1 MNNWSKLFNKKEAV
15 FTSSGTEAITKALK
29 LLGSKDV
36 AIPSYTC
43 ERVLKGTLDAD
54 CKPYIV
60 DCWFDLQI
68 NLDSLSKF
76 KGDTVI
82 VPHMFGIKAKV
93 REIKEMGYNVVED
106 CSQCL
111 GLNGLGDY
119 SDYVVVSTG
128 PSKWLP
134 VGGGGVLIGDD
145 CSGNYGIVNY
155 NHYTKSNVMVNEIKD
170 RLNKR
175 TTFANELINAGIDL
189 IGRDIENAWM
199 KGMYLT
205 DNQKRKHYI
214 PLHELYSDFKCPI
227 VDSFKD
233 KLDWLSIFAW

>member
-1 MNNWSKLFNKKEAV
+1 MNNWSKLFDKKEAV

-60 DCWFDLQI
+60 DCWVDLQI

-82 VPHMFGIKAKV
+82 VPHMFGIKV
-93 REIKEMGYNVVED
+93 DIKPIRDMGFNIIED

-111 GLNGLGDY
+111 GLDGLGEYADY
-119 SDYVVVSTG
+119 IVVSTG

-134 VGGGGVLIGDD
+134 VGGGGVLIGND
-145 CSGNYGIVNY
+145 CSAVQLINAS
-155 NHYTKSNVMVNEIKD
+155 YTKSNLMVDEIKT
-170 RLNKR
+170 RLDKR
-175 TTFANELINAGIDL
+175 TQFANELINAGTDL
-189 IGRDIENAWM
+189 IGKDRDNAWM
-199 KGMYLT
+199 KGMYFT
-205 DNQKRKHYI
+205 DNQKRKHYT
-214 PLHELYSDFKCPI
+214 PLHELYGDFKCPV

-233 KLDWLSIFAW
+233 KLDWISIFAW

>member
-1 MNNWSKLFNKKEAV
+1 MNNWSKLFNKKESA

-43 ERVLKGTLDAD
+43 ERILKGTLTAN

-60 DCWFDLQI
+60 DCGLDLQI
-68 NLDSLSKF
+68 DLESLSKF

-82 VPHMFGIKAKV
+82 VPHMFGIKV
-93 REIKEMGYNVVED
+93 DIKPIIDMGLNIIED

-111 GLNGLGDY
+111 GLDGLGEYADY
-119 SDYVVVSTG
+119 IVVSTG

-134 VGGGGVLIGDD
+134 VGGGGVLISDD
-145 CSGNYGIVNY
+145 CSGVHNINTP
-155 NHYTKSNVMVNEIKD
+155 YTKSNIMVDEIKT
-170 RLNKR
+170 RLDKR
-175 TTFANELINAGIDL
+175 TQFANELINAGIDL
-189 IGRDIENAWM
+189 IGRDMENAWM
-199 KGMYLT
+199 KGMYIT
-205 DNQKRKHYI
+205 DNQKRKHYT
-214 PLHELYSDFKCPI
+214 PLHELHGDFKCPI

-233 KLDWLSIFAW
+233 KLDWISIFA